1 VNTFPV
7 QGRTALLK
15 KTDIEGTMLAHMQ
28 WIKDNV
34 SLLTETNEAI
44 WDAKSVVGVDR
55 GSSAFIWKSGGSH
68 AYKTT
73 GDGQR
78 VPYKRKQKGTEEI
91 KKSTEEINADP
102 LAV

>member
-1 VNTFPV
+1 M
-7 QGRTALLK
+7 LK
-15 KTDIEGTMLAHMQ
+15 HMQ

-55 GSSAFIWKSGGSH
+55 GRSAIIWKSGGSH

-91 KKSTEEINADP
+91 NAEP
-102 LAV
+102 LTV